1 MTLVFAVDDVACHV
15 PFRATIGSLHEKYN
29 FSKQWEDEMFKDCCV
44 HRKASSRLD
53 TKHRTAFHTL
63 DVGRGFVWWL
73 LLMVCITNNMMPSR
87 HGYQVS
93 IFSRQHT
100 GCDPC
105 LWLFLGIVIII
116 FSAFSWSKTEND
128 LVMQNAFV
136 LFCVEVLQHSQQLR
150 SCRAGQ
156 LPINTVPGQAS
167 TY

>member
-1 MTLVFAVDDVACHV
+1 MKNNL
-15 PFRATIGSLHEKYN
+15 
-29 FSKQWEDEMFKDCCV
+29 SKHWEDEMFKDTEKHQV
-44 HRKASSRLD
+44 DFPLAFVAGLLQGHWWGLLSRNYVVWPIFFLMNVFIALKGTHFLSLFD

-63 DVGRGFVWWL
+63 DVALFGDFCL
-73 LLMVCITNNMMPSR
+73 LVCITNNMMPSR
-87 HGYQVS
+87 HRCQVS

-136 LFCVEVLQHSQQLR
+136 LFVLR
-150 SCRAGQ
+150 FYG
-156 LPINTVPGQAS
+156 TVNS
-167 TY
+167 